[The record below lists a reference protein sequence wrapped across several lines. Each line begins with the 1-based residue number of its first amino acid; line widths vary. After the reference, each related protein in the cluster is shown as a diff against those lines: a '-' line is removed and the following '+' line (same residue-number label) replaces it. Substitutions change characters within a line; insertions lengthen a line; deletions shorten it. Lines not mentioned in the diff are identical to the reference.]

1 MLFGKKKRAYEK
13 FVKVTALM
21 LKMNIAERR
30 EQAQTLA
37 ILGKETDAKRMLK
50 KVQEDTDNVMK
61 ACGITD
67 EEMKCIRRN
76 LYKWSDKASGDKNLL
91 KHLQ

>member
-30 EQAQTLA
+30 EQAHTLA

-50 KVQEDTDNVMK
+50 KVQEDTDNAMK
-61 ACGITD
+61 SCNITD
-67 EEMKCIRRN
+67 EEMKCIRHN

-91 KHLQ
+91 KHLR